1 VEEDLFHKE
10 SESKVGK
17 TIRLNR
23 FLVGEGFLDSYGKA
37 QGHHGGGVGGHGMVQ
52 DRNLRGGRLWMDVV
66 RLYRCNNCGHE
77 HSEKHRDYIV
87 EMVYHKVPPLTLNF
101 LLR

>member
-1 VEEDLFHKE
+1 M
-10 SESKVGK
+10 
-17 TIRLNR
+17 
-23 FLVGEGFLDSYGKA
+23 
-37 QGHHGGGVGGHGMVQ
+37 GGHGMVQ

-101 LLR
+101 C